1 MKRIRDLTLSR
12 KLTLIILSTTLLAM
26 FASSW
31 AIVHFQEE
39 ALKQG
44 MVNELETTANILGAN
59 AAVAL
64 SFDVQKDG
72 ERILQ
77 SLAAKEQIRGGCFF
91 RPDGTLFARYARTEP
106 WEPHLPMPLMD
117 GHSYGDS
124 DLTLIKTIKHESE
137 VIGVV
142 HLQSDLNVL
151 LAQREQALRSTLLS
165 IFTFSSVA
173 LLFSFYLLRLVARPI
188 RGLVDTANE
197 VSDTQNY
204 ALRAEK
210 FADDDLGILTARF
223 NNMLEQIQRRDAEL
237 NETQIELEAKVI
249 DLAEGKREVERA
261 QARERDLLEKLS
273 RSQRLESLGILA
285 GGVAHDLN
293 NILGPLVAY
302 PELMMERVPE
312 SDTSLRQMVNRIDES
327 AKKAA
332 GVIRNLLT
340 LGRRGNFTM
349 EPMSINSLVDSY
361 LRSSDYFELQRR
373 YHQVEL
379 RQSLQRDV
387 WPIEASVPHLNQ
399 VIMNLVINAYEAMP
413 FGGHLLVETKQVS
426 LTEPFEGYELIE
438 PGQYSRIRVKDNGAG
453 IAPGRLERIFEPFY
467 TDKEMGRSGSGLGLA
482 VVYGVVQDLR
492 GRIDVQSEEG
502 VGTQFDLYFPA
513 VLNYSPPEPEPKPIV
528 RGEQRVLVVDDVAV
542 QREVA
547 VALLGTLGYTVE
559 SVKNGHEALDFLA
572 RETVDLIV
580 LDMIMEEG
588 FDGLDTYREIAKLYP
603 GQKCVIASG
612 FSESERVKEAQA
624 LGAGG
629 YVAKPYTRDGIGKL
643 VRAELDRAPD

>member
-1 MKRIRDLTLSR
+1 MRAISELTLSR
-12 KLTLIILSTTLLAM
+12 KLTLIVLSTTLLAM

-31 AIVHFQEE
+31 AIVHFQEN

-44 MVNELETTANILGAN
+44 MVNELETTADILGAN

-64 SFDVQKDG
+64 SFDVKKDG

-77 SLAAKEQIRGGCFF
+77 SLSAKEQIRGGSFF
-91 RPDGTLFARYARTEP
+91 RPDGSLFARYARNEP
-106 WEPHLPMPLMD
+106 WKPDLPKPLKD
-117 GHSYGDS
+117 GHVYGDS

-137 VIGVV
+137 VIGMV

-151 LAQREQALRSTLLS
+151 LAQRQQALKSTLPS

-173 LLFSFYLLRLVARPI
+173 LFFSFYLLRVVARPI
-188 RGLVDTANE
+188 RGLVATANE
-197 VSDTQNY
+197 VSATQNY
-204 ALRAEK
+204 ALRAQK
-210 FADDDLGILTARF
+210 YADDDLGILTSRF
-223 NNMLEQIQRRDAEL
+223 NNMLEQIQKRDADL
-237 NETQIELEAKVI
+237 NESQIELEARVA
-249 DLAEGKREVERA
+249 DLDTEKWEVERA
-261 QARERDLLEKLS
+261 RAREHDLLEKLA

-312 SDTSLRQMVNRIDES
+312 SDVSLRQMVNRIDES

-340 LGRRGNFTM
+340 LGRRGNFHL
-349 EPMSINSLVDSY
+349 EPMSINSLLDSY

-373 YHQVEL
+373 FPQVEMQ
-379 RQSLQRDV
+379 QSLQTDV
-387 WPIEASVPHLNQ
+387 WPIKASVPHLNQ

-413 FGGHLLVETKQVS
+413 FGGRLLVETCRVE
-426 LTEPFEGYELIE
+426 LTEPREGYELIE
-438 PGQYSRIRVKDNGAG
+438 PGEYARIRVRDSGAG
-453 IAPGRLERIFEPFY
+453 IAPERLERIFEPFY

-482 VVYGVVQDLR
+482 VVYGVVQDLG
-492 GRIDVQSEEG
+492 GRIDVQSTVG
-502 VGTQFDLYFPA
+502 QGTQFDLYFPP
-513 VLNYSPPEPEPKPIV
+513 VRGYQPPKPEPKPLV
-528 RGEQRVLVVDDVAV
+528 HGEQRVLVVDDIAE

-547 VALLGTLGYTVE
+547 VVLLGTLGYQVE
-559 SVKNGHEALDFLA
+559 SVNNGHEALEFLE
-572 RETVDLIV
+572 RDSVDLIV
-580 LDMIMEEG
+580 LDMIMEDG
-588 FDGLDTYREIAKLYP
+588 FDGLDTYREILKRHP

-612 FSESERVKEAQA
+612 FSESERVKEAQR

-629 YVAKPYTRDGIGKL
+629 YVAKPYTRAGIGKV
-643 VRAELDRAPD
+643 VRAELDRVLR